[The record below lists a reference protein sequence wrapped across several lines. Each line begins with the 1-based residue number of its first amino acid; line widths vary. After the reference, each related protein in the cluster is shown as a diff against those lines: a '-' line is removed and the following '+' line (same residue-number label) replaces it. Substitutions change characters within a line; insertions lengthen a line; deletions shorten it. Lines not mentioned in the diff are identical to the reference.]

1 MRVRKYVCERDREKE
16 RDREWVSVFLC
27 LYWSIILFDLLY
39 YLPIKAARPHEG
51 FPTNQPVFDYWTLV
65 IRVGIGHSAQ
75 DAQAQDTTA
84 HFVILGGRYGT
95 FWFWGE
101 RYGT

>member
-51 FPTNQPVFDYWTLV
+51 FPTNQPIAKFILYADVANIIVTANTIEEVYNQIANLINNLEDWVHCNGLTLK
-65 IRVGIGHSAQ
+65 
-75 DAQAQDTTA
+75 
-84 HFVILGGRYGT
+84 L
-95 FWFWGE
+95 
-101 RYGT
+101 